1 MLMYVNKDEVKNLS
15 LIDVANE
22 FVSAKEQR
30 KIDFGTF
37 FE

>member
-1 MLMYVNKDEVKNLS
+1 MLIYAHKDEVKKLS

-37 FE
+37 F